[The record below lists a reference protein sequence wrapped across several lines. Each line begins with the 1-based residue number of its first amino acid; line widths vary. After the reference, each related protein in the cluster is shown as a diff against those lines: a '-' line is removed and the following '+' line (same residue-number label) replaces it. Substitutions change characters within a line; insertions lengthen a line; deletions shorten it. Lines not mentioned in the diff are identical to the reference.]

1 MSSIR
6 NILVALLLVLVWGLV
21 AASSASATNCPN
33 TTSLSPVLSQSQ
45 MEDSVTCLINE
56 ERTSHGLQPV
66 VPNADL
72 RAAAL
77 SHSNDMVAN
86 GYFEHTSPSGV
97 TFLDRI
103 AATGYTQTRS
113 WVVGENLVWGLGT
126 FSTPQSMVTA
136 WMNSPPHRENLLKP
150 VFREIGVAA
159 VPGTPESVSNPLGIT
174 ISSEYGFRAT
184 KNPKK
189 ARSAKTRKAHGRRAG
204 RPAFASSFSR

>member
-6 NILVALLLVLVWGLV
+6 NILVALALVLVWALV
-21 AASSASATNCPN
+21 SVSSASATNCPN
-33 TTSLSPVLSQSQ
+33 TTSLSPLLSQSQ
-45 MEDSVTCLINE
+45 MENSITCLINE

-66 VPNADL
+66 APNSDL

-86 GYFEHTSPSGV
+86 GYFEHTSPDGV

-103 AATGYTQTRS
+103 AATGYTRARS

-159 VPGTPESVSNPLGIT
+159 VPGTPEPVSDPLGIT
-174 ISSEYGFRAT
+174 VSSEYGFRAG
-184 KNPKK
+184 KNSKK
-189 ARSAKTRKAHGRRAG
+189 TRSARARKAHRRRAG
-204 RPAFASSFSR
+204 RPAFASGFSR

>member
-6 NILVALLLVLVWGLV
+6 NTLVALALVLAWALV
-21 AASSASATNCPN
+21 SVSPASATDCSN
-33 TTSLSPVLSQSQ
+33 TTSPSPLLSQSQ
-45 MEDSVTCLINE
+45 METSITCLINE

-72 RAAAL
+72 RDAAL
-77 SHSNDMVAN
+77 SHSNDMVAK
-86 GYFEHTSPSGV
+86 GYFEHTSPDGI

-103 AATGYTQTRS
+103 AATGYSQARA

-126 FSTPQSMVTA
+126 YSTPQSMVTA

-159 VPGTPESVSNPLGIT
+159 VPGTPEPVSNPLGIT
-174 ISSEYGFRAT
+174 VSSEYGFRAT
-184 KNPKK
+184 KSPKK
-189 ARSAKTRKAHGRRAG
+189 AHSAKRRKAHRRQAS
-204 RPAFASSFSR
+204 RPAFASGFSR